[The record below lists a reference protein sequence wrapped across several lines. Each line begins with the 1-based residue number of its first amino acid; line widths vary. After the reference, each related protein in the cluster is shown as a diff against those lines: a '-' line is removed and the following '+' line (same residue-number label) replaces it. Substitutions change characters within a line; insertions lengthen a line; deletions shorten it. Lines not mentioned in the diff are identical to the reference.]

1 MKKLTDNRPGLNR
14 HILAALACA
23 AAVTGASAQSAV
35 DAYNLSQSELR
46 GTARFMSM
54 AGAFTALG
62 GDLSTLNQN
71 PGGIGVYRGSDIGF
85 TFDVNMMNAKTSGI
99 LGGKS
104 NSNTKC
110 DVNNFG
116 YVGTINLGNTGL
128 QTISWGVSYSRLNSF
143 NRQYSGVGM
152 PLQTSLSNYITTF
165 TDGYDPGALFDDGSQ
180 NNPYEDYSD
189 NAPNWLSILAFN
201 GGLITPQVGVDQE
214 GNPYETEVYSGLFQ
228 YQDVDDGAGHTI
240 PATTGTGNMAVTE
253 SGYTDEYSINFGG
266 NVSNVVYWG
275 LGIGI
280 TDMGYTQNSTYVE
293 NLNSA
298 DVPVDGDMGTTV
310 GNGGFQMTNW
320 KHTSGTGVNVKLG
333 LILKPINE
341 LRLGIA
347 VHTPTYWSMTTS
359 YNADVSSRFS
369 SGFQGY
375 NETPTATYDWQMRS
389 PWKLMFGVAG
399 VIGGR
404 GIISADYEYQAY
416 NGMRTSDADGTE
428 IDYFTGDIKD
438 YFKASN
444 TIRLGAEFRVTPQFS
459 IRAGYSYTSS
469 NIKEDVENSNIQ
481 VYTSGTNPAYTFDT
495 NTQYITCGLGYRFSG
510 FYADLAYVYKHREST
525 YHAFTSFQDYDG
537 YWTDAPS
544 AKVTDGNS
552 QLVFT
557 IGYRF

>member
-23 AAVTGASAQSAV
+23 AAATGASAQSAV

-214 GNPYETEVYSGLFQ
+214 GNPYETDVYSGLFQ

-333 LILKPINE
+333 LILKPNNE

-359 YNADVSSRFS
+359 YNADVSLRFS

-416 NGMRTSDADGTE
+416 NGMRTSEADGTE

>member
-23 AAVTGASAQSAV
+23 AAATGASAQSAV
-35 DAYNLSQSELR
+35 DAYNRSQSELR

-214 GNPYETEVYSGLFQ
+214 GNPYETDVYSGLFQ

-359 YNADVSSRFS
+359 YNADVSLRFS

-416 NGMRTSDADGTE
+416 NGMRTSEADGTE

>member
-23 AAVTGASAQSAV
+23 AAATGASAQSAV

-180 NNPYEDYSD
+180 NNPYEDYSA

-201 GGLITPQVGVDQE
+201 GGLITPQVGVVQE
-214 GNPYETEVYSGLFQ
+214 GNPYETDVYSGLFQ

-416 NGMRTSDADGTE
+416 NGMRTSEADGTE

>member
-1 MKKLTDNRPGLNR
+1 MKKLTNNKPGFNR

-23 AAVTGASAQSAV
+23 AAATGASAQSAV

-99 LGGKS
+99 PGGKS

-180 NNPYEDYSD
+180 NNPYQDYSD

-214 GNPYETEVYSGLFQ
+214 GNPYETNVYDGLFQ
-228 YQDVDDGAGHTI
+228 YQAVDDGAGHTV
-240 PATTGTGNMAVTE
+240 PPTTGTGNMTVNE

-298 DVPVDGDMGTTV
+298 DVPVKDDMGITV

-333 LILKPINE
+333 LILKPVNE

-359 YNADVSSRFS
+359 YNADASSQFS
-369 SGFQGY
+369 SGFQAY
-375 NETPTATYDWQMRS
+375 NQTPTATYDWQMHS

-416 NGMRTSDADGTE
+416 NGMKTKDADGTE
-428 IDYFTGDIKD
+428 LDYFTGDIKD

-444 TIRLGAEFRVTPQFS
+444 TIRIGAEFRVTPQFS

-469 NIKEDVENSNIQ
+469 NIKEDVEKSNIE

-525 YHAFTSFQDYDG
+525 YHAFSSFKDYDG
-537 YWTDAPS
+537 YWYDAPS